1 MASGDAK
8 YSPVPN
14 RPLTALELQ
23 RIAVALQ
30 ALGSKAP
37 NQVWL
42 VMCGDPPEVVTA
54 AASPAAALKLA
65 QQAAKDQTGPCDVYG
80 PYDTRSA
87 TTYTR
92 VLMPTGHD
100 QMTQSYALSL
110 VASPTNLPD
119 LDDVTSITLEITAK
133 SGEQGAT
140 STWKFA
146 VRPGTDAIFLTR
158 WSREAFVYPRYHTL
172 FGTDYEDALRDRF
185 REPR

>member
-1 MASGDAK
+1 MPSGDAK

-30 ALGSKAP
+30 ALGTKKS

-54 AASPAAALKLA
+54 ADSPAAALKLS
-65 QQAAKDQTGPCDVYG
+65 QQAQKDQTGPCDVYG
-80 PYDTRSA
+80 PYDTRTATVYSSA
-87 TTYTR
+87 
-92 VLMPTGHD
+92 LMPTGHD

-110 VASPTNLPD
+110 VAGVTTDLPD
-119 LDDVTSITLEITAK
+119 LDDVTSITLEITAR
-133 SGEQGAT
+133 SG
-140 STWKFA
+140 TWKYA
-146 VRPGTDAIFLTR
+146 VRPGTDAIFLTQ

-172 FGTDYEDALRDRF
+172 FGTNYEDALRERF
-185 REPR
+185 SEPR

>member
-1 MASGDAK
+1 MPSGDAK

-23 RIAVALQ
+23 RIAVAVQ
-30 ALGSKAP
+30 ALGSKTSG
-37 NQVWL
+37 QVWL
-42 VMCGDPPEVVTA
+42 VMCGDPPEVMTA
-54 AASPAAALKLA
+54 AESPAAALKLA
-65 QQAAKDQTGPCDVYG
+65 QKTENDQTGPCDVYG

-87 TTYTR
+87 TTYSR

-110 VASPTNLPD
+110 VANAPTNLPD
-119 LDDVTSITLEITAK
+119 LGDVTSITLEITAR
-133 SGEQGAT
+133 SG
-140 STWKFA
+140 TWKYA

-172 FGTDYEDALRDRF
+172 FGTGYEDALRERF